1 MPDLSAL
8 RTTLSAPL
16 NTVLDQHRAEIV
28 RKFSGTGDFS
38 QSFLANEELV
48 RQVAGYSYD
57 FLPWPVR
64 MAVKKPVFIDFV
76 AAHRVN
82 VLARLVPAQ
91 TI

>member
-8 RTTLSAPL
+8 RTTLSAPF
-16 NTVLDQHRAEIV
+16 NTVLDQHRADIV
-28 RKFSGTGDFS
+28 RRFAGSSDFS

-64 MAVKKPVFIDFV
+64 MAVKKPVFLDFV
-76 AAHRVN
+76 AAHRVS
-82 VLARLVPAQ
+82 VLARLIPA
-91 TI
+91 